1 VGLAGVLQGQSSRP
15 IDTPVQHQVALGFFS
30 GLGLVGIEKA
40 DFTINTAIRSA
51 LARSNPKAGAQVFVF
66 TRYFREFSARVLR
79 LSVAQVPVKR
89 LRTGDEQKERGD
101 YRHNQLGSHQVSP
114 IVFGNV

>member
-1 VGLAGVLQGQSSRP
+1 
-15 IDTPVQHQVALGFFS
+15 
-30 GLGLVGIEKA
+30 
-40 DFTINTAIRSA
+40 
-51 LARSNPKAGAQVFVF
+51 
-66 TRYFREFSARVLR
+66 VLR

-114 IVFGNV
+114 IVFGNVQERSE